1 MIPESRRL
9 VAHVQGAA
17 FAGRNGCSPSR
28 RPDRDSESAPERKRG
43 QHSMLRRS
51 ISSYR
56 GTRRVKE
63 SQLDAYAQF
72 PSSEEPT
79 AKELAPEEPIYYL
92 RANFPRRENIL
103 CTSATTHID
112 TTY

>member
-1 MIPESRRL
+1 
-9 VAHVQGAA
+9 
-17 FAGRNGCSPSR
+17 
-28 RPDRDSESAPERKRG
+28 
-43 QHSMLRRS
+43 MLRRS

-79 AKELAPEEPIYYL
+79 AKELAPEEGIYFV
-92 RANFPRRENIL
+92 RAHCAGRENIV
-103 CTSATTHID
+103 CNSPTTPSSAS
-112 TTY
+112 Y